1 MNPFELDQVDYAD
14 AVQRYLNYGNSLK
27 AVDNTLWKDAEGN
40 AAGLIKGRATGNMPG
55 TTPEGYGLW
64 KDAEGQRLLRKAQGY
79 KTVQATYSPGY
90 SDESGNTEPAMYTI
104 NGKSKTEDE
113 LRQAGYKLPTAEQ
126 IAASRPQYDE
136 SGNVIKPATALN
148 LEAPTFYEPMK
159 NAPPVPVAPSPTVS
173 QAKGGGGGMAAQER
187 GLIGEVLA
195 GKGAR

>member
-27 AVDNTLWKDAEGN
+27 AVDNSLWKDAEGN
-40 AAGLIKGRATGNMPG
+40 AAGLIGGRATGNMPK

-64 KDAEGQRLLRKAQGY
+64 TDDKGQQLLRKPQGY
-79 KTVQATYSPGY
+79 ETVQATYSPA
-90 SDESGNTEPAMYTI
+90 SWDENGSTPAMYNI
-104 NGKSKTEDE
+104 NGVAKSEDE

-126 IAASRPQYDE
+126 IAASRPQYDGE
-136 SGNVIKPATALN
+136 GNLTKPATALN

-159 NAPPVPVAPSPTVS
+159 NAPPVPVAPSATVS